1 MHTDGERYSD
11 LEIKWNGLLSLS
23 MACIQNYMVKTNKQ
37 TNQHNMQQTMI
48 LSRRSSTPMSAAAAS
63 SSARKGLHL
72 LRCCMHPHAH
82 NTQIKN
88 KKIREKASRGYL
100 GYCLLRK
107 SIYSLQRIYCVY
119 FVCSKEDSEVVCCL
133 FIFCT
138 RLHANF
144 W

>member
-1 MHTDGERYSD
+1 MEWALISIDGLYSK
-11 LEIKWNGLLSLS
+11 LYGK
-23 MACIQNYMVKTNKQ
+23 NKQ
-37 TNQHNMQQTMI
+37 TNKPTQHAANNDIVETVVDADVGGGGIVVGQKRAIIAT
-48 LSRRSSTPMSAAAAS
+48 LLHAST
-63 SSARKGLHL
+63 R
-72 LRCCMHPHAH
+72 
-82 NTQIKN
+82 TQHTQKN

-119 FVCSKEDSEVVCCL
+119 FVCSKEDSEVVCCV

-144 W
+144 R